1 MTLTPTSSSST
12 ERPSSF
18 CYALPIVRHQLQKA
32 NNKPITRE
40 DAAQLAKALGAA
52 KYVECSAR
60 TQWGLNDVFDEA
72 ILAALEPPSIEPPSM
87 NLREQ
92 TAQQK
97 RNKDEAAKQRSDK
110 VKADKQRHLE
120 QLLGDSKFD
129 EAQRMITGW
138 RSNEPDEIVKPIRE
152 SLAYRVALC
161 FVRTNQAAFLNSS
174 PADPHNNTA
183 CAVRSLHRSG
193 RFIDPADPRRAGCHP
208 AGRMLA
214 GGLTGGHQTGVC
226 RASRCHGTT

>member
-92 TAQQK
+92 KAQQK

-120 QLLGDSKFD
+120 QTLKCTVVGDGGC
-129 EAQRMITGW
+129 ERQGMLIAYTTGAYPTEYTPTV
-138 RSNEPDEIVKPIRE
+138 SPSSTTIVCPPR
-152 SLAYRVALC
+152 
-161 FVRTNQAAFLNSS
+161 
-174 PADPHNNTA
+174 A
-183 CAVRSLHRSG
+183 CAHTCATRHKYTHTQYSHCCQYGSERG
-193 RFIDPADPRRAGCHP
+193 HP
-208 AGRMLA
+208 
-214 GGLTGGHQTGVC
+214 
-226 RASRCHGTT
+226 